1 MKEFGDK
8 GHDYE
13 RAAEDDAALEEG
25 ALERIDS
32 LLAERLQHKIARR
45 FDEARRARPR
55 RPPRDTA
62 ARWRPAARTAATIA

>member
-32 LLAERLQHKIARR
+32 LLEERLQHLEEEQAKAVDVACAQLLDARGAC
-45 FDEARRARPR
+45 EHRRLR
-55 RPPRDTA
+55 RRQ
-62 ARWRPAARTAATIA
+62 R